1 MEENLRLE
9 IINNILSEYCSDEYK
24 NRHSIVVEELN
35 SGELPV
41 EYDDEFDKVFIEIEN
56 NHMCTKR
63 RYFV

>member
-24 NRHSIVVEELN
+24 NRQSIVVEELN